1 MTDSTRD
8 KDVDRGSRP
17 RLSYK
22 TCPTI
27 ECGPWY
33 KFRSIRE
40 DSFTGGVRN
49 VVANS
54 CRDGMTREKCLELGD
69 KI

>member
-1 MTDSTRD
+1 MLT
-8 KDVDRGSRP
+8 VDRGLACPIRE
-17 RLSYK
+17 
-22 TCPTI
+22 CPTI